1 MPLKLT
7 FKVQGFLI
15 GLGISQ
21 SIDRYRYC
29 FKYIY
34 DRYAVMTLPRDDEW
48 CQWSNLKIAQ
58 YCKVSESLVRTIKKN
73 LGIRS
78 DKIVFEDSQGGVR
91 EMKKGRLETNGNS
104 THECFV

>member
-21 SIDRYRYC
+21 SIDRYC

-34 DRYAVMTLPRDDEW
+34 DRTMQFDH
-48 CQWSNLKIAQ
+48 QHF
-58 YCKVSESLVRTIKKN
+58 VRH
-73 LGIRS
+73 
-78 DKIVFEDSQGGVR
+78 F
-91 EMKKGRLETNGNS
+91 
-104 THECFV
+104 